1 VQYRAILDQI
11 CADAQSI
18 FMNTKLIIVADLG
31 LLRAYKQVQGL
42 GDREPHLKLIEEL
55 KPEAAHQKL
64 SDQMSDQAGRFPK
77 TAGPN
82 IVTGDLSAGER
93 LNLETEQ
100 VRRLISQL
108 ADRINAL
115 LADESVT
122 SCSLAAS
129 APIHKQ
135 LLEELSEKERAKI
148 SQVLASNLSKI
159 DPAELP
165 RYFSKPA
172 S

>member
-1 VQYRAILDQI
+1 MLDQV
-11 CADAQSI
+11 CADAQNI

-31 LLRAYKQVQGL
+31 LLRAYKQVEGL
-42 GDREPHLKLIEEL
+42 SDREPHLKLIEEL

-64 SDQMSDQAGRFPK
+64 SDQLSDQAGRFPK
-77 TAGPN
+77 TTGPN
-82 IVTGDLSAGER
+82 MVTGDLSAGER

-108 ADRINAL
+108 AEKINAL

-159 DPAELP
+159 NPSELP